1 MFFSFQVWTNGPFD
15 LGCSYKYSSLE
26 CSISLYNFFLFFS
39 KFRKYKSATVHFSRP
54 FNEKYCEDFK
64 KGIGDALYDKIILH
78 MAEVKCSIIP
88 FQSAAFTLGCNN
100 ALVKIHSGAR
110 EEREVIFNGL
120 SK

>member
-1 MFFSFQVWTNGPFD
+1 MFFSFQVWPNGPFD

-88 FQSAAFTLGCNN
+88 FQSAAFTLGCKN

>member
-1 MFFSFQVWTNGPFD
+1 MIWGVVTNFPALIALFH
-15 LGCSYKYSSLE
+15 CA
-26 CSISLYNFFLFFS
+26 FLFFS